1 MTFGQLILTKIIKI
15 VAAIC
20 QILRLKCT
28 KIDFGWS
35 STQDPAGELTALP
48 QTSWNRGDLL
58 LMKKEGYREGGG
70 ERERSEEKGIEG
82 VDEREEKGR
91 KGGEGRGGER
101 NKGRGKGRLATLI
114 LVCFR
119 RR

>member
-58 LMKKEGYREGGG
+58 LMKKEGCREGGG
-70 ERERSEEKGIEG
+70 EMERSEEKGREG
-82 VDEREEKGR
+82 KRREGGKRKEGKGKEEEGKGI
-91 KGGEGRGGER
+91 KGGRGDSPHQS
-101 NKGRGKGRLATLI
+101 
-114 LVCFR
+114 
-119 RR
+119 